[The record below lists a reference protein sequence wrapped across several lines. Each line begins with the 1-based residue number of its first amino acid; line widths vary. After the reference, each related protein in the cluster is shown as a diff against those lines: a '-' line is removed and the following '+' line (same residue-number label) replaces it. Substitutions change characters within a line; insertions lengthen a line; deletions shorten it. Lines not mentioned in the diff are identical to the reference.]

1 MRAKLAVDISQN
13 VSRLLVSVTLP
24 GLFMSKLNQR
34 ERINVF
40 MLQLKMSIFPLSSLH
55 IPSAVYRGMPCSL
68 ARIVQAGVAYI
79 LHFRN
84 AHVI

>member
-1 MRAKLAVDISQN
+1 MKLRAKLAVDISQN

-40 MLQLKMSIFPLSSLH
+40 MLQLKMNVFFPFPLCTYHLRFTEEC
-55 IPSAVYRGMPCSL
+55 PAV
-68 ARIVQAGVAYI
+68 
-79 LHFRN
+79 
-84 AHVI
+84 

>member
-40 MLQLKMSIFPLSSLH
+40 MLQL
-55 IPSAVYRGMPCSL
+55 R
-68 ARIVQAGVAYI
+68 
-79 LHFRN
+79 
-84 AHVI
+84 